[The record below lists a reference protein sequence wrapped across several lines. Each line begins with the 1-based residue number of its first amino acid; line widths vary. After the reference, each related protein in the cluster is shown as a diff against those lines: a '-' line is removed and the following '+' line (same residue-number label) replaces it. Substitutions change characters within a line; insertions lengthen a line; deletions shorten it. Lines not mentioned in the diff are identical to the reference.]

1 MLALR
6 KLKAKVRKISV
17 DERKQNKM
25 VKKYVK
31 KPIPV
36 EAIQWTGD
44 NFDELE
50 DFAGNNI
57 WVDEGHLFVMTLE
70 GAFKSKNKT
79 GDYLIKGIRGE
90 FYICEKDIFEE
101 TYEEVKEEEK

>member
-1 MLALR
+1 
-6 KLKAKVRKISV
+6 
-17 DERKQNKM
+17 M

-50 DFAGNNI
+50 NFAGPNV
-57 WVDEGHLFVMTLE
+57 WVDDGYLFVMTLE

-79 GDYLIKGIRGE
+79 GDYLIKGVRGE
-90 FYICEKDIFEE
+90 FYICEKGIFEE
-101 TYEEVKEEEK
+101 TYEEFQPDSEVK